1 MCVTKHF
8 RSQVIFL
15 YFSKKYSQIGLLKK
29 NYFSIRIANNYCW
42 VELSAKPNNSIMSNY
57 LDLILTMSHL

>member
-1 MCVTKHF
+1 MCVTKYL
-8 RSQVIFL
+8 RSQVIFYIFQKIIPKL
-15 YFSKKYSQIGLLKK
+15 VGKKK
-29 NYFSIRIANNYCW
+29 YFSIRIANNYCW